1 MLVYLLSKVPNT
13 GGTNMITEQKIV
25 DRMDAYRDR
34 LSALIERLK
43 KYPEIIRVG
52 GNTYKFS
59 CGDTYVSVD
68 ENGILFVHISSILD
82 EFADARACDVDSLI
96 AFKDAIEKNEKSIK
110 SIHNIL
116 DEYDIDKSRILAEL
130 DAFFD

>member
-1 MLVYLLSKVPNT
+1 
-13 GGTNMITEQKIV
+13 MITEQKIV
-25 DRMDAYRDR
+25 DRMDVYRDR

-59 CGDTYVSVD
+59 CGDTYVSAE
-68 ENGILFVHISSILD
+68 ENGVSCAYISSILD
-82 EFADARACDVDSLI
+82 EFANARVENLESLI
-96 AFKDAIEKNEKSIK
+96 AFKDAIEKLEGCINKV
-110 SIHNIL
+110 HNIL

>member
-1 MLVYLLSKVPNT
+1 
-13 GGTNMITEQKIV
+13 MITEQKIIA
-25 DRMDAYRDR
+25 RMDAYRSR

-43 KYPEIIRVG
+43 RYPEIVRVG
-52 GNTYKFS
+52 GITYKIS
-59 CGDTYVSVD
+59 YGDTYVSVD
-68 ENGILFVHISSILD
+68 ENGVLFMHISSILD

-96 AFKDAIEKNEKSIK
+96 AFKDAIEKNENSIK

-130 DAFFD
+130 DEFFD

>member
-1 MLVYLLSKVPNT
+1 
-13 GGTNMITEQKIV
+13 MITEQKIV

-59 CGDTYVSVD
+59 CGDTYVLAD
-68 ENGILFVHISSILD
+68 ENDALWVEVSAILD
-82 EFADARACDVDSLI
+82 EFANARVENVESLL
-96 AFKDAIEKNEKSIK
+96 AFKDAIEKLEGCINKV
-110 SIHNIL
+110 HNVL

>member
-1 MLVYLLSKVPNT
+1 
-13 GGTNMITEQKIV
+13 MITEQKIV
-25 DRMDAYRDR
+25 DRMNAYRAR

-59 CGDTYVSVD
+59 CGDTYVLAD
-68 ENGILFVHISSILD
+68 ENDALWVEVSSILD
-82 EFADARACDVDSLI
+82 EFANARVENLESLI
-96 AFKDAIEKNEKSIK
+96 AFKDAIEKLEECINKV
-110 SIHNIL
+110 HNIL

-130 DAFFD
+130 DEFFD